1 MAKEK
6 QTYEEAYNEL
16 QNTLEEIENGNL
28 NVDELTSTVKKA
40 TKLIKFCKSK
50 LYETENEIEKIL
62 EELDQD
68 ETDKS

>member
-16 QNTLEEIENGNL
+16 QSTLEEIENGNL

-68 ETDKS
+68 ESDKS